1 MEQDH
6 VPGTA
11 KGYTSFMEGRI
22 VIKPG
27 MSQVQTIKTLVHE
40 IAHAKLHNPDFLSE
54 EQKKARREKEV
65 EAESVA
71 YVVCQHFG
79 IDTSDYSFSYV
90 AGWSRGRELT
100 ELKASLDVIHA
111 TAGEIINAIQPPPPE
126 LTRDEPSQEHRRKTS
141 YRKSRKRK

>member
-1 MEQDH
+1 
-6 VPGTA
+6 
-11 KGYTSFMEGRI
+11 
-22 VIKPG
+22 

-79 IDTSDYSFSYV
+79 IDTSDYSFGYV
-90 AGWSRGRELT
+90 AGWSRGRELA
-100 ELKASLDVIHA
+100 EQKASLDVIHS
-111 TAGEIINAIQPPPPE
+111 TAGEIVNTIQPPPPE
-126 LTRDEPSQEHRRKTS
+126 LERKAPEQSQQQKYKTKKSVRK
-141 YRKSRKRK
+141 